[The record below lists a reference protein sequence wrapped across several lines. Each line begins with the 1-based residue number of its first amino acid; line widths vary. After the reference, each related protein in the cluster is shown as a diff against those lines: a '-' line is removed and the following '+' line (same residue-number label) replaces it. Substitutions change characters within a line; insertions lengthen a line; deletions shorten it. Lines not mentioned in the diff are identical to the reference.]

1 MLQKLNIRR
10 GLEKALER
18 DMKNGS
24 NLLSTVDFDFQMPD
38 EGPWRQFRIPTDIE
52 GLVTFLFD
60 ISLGKTI
67 EVAYRA
73 RYSYTSEMRPLRGYM
88 FIVSDSESGST
99 NITPEFMDAI
109 KRFGEKLEEHETA

>member
-1 MLQKLNIRR
+1 MKDDSKLFP
-10 GLEKALER
+10 
-18 DMKNGS
+18 
-24 NLLSTVDFDFQMPD
+24 TVDFDFQMPD
-38 EGPWRQFRIPTDIE
+38 EGPWRKFRIPTDME

-73 RYSYTSEMRPLRGYM
+73 RYNYTPEMRPLRGYM

-109 KRFGEKLEEHETA
+109 KRFGEKLEKKQVHSMKGFQ